1 MFDYLIKE
9 GNELP
14 GNTKSKENN
23 IIIAGNLSSYKV
35 GYVYELPHDVK
46 FDLYGINYTG
56 VTDNKIK
63 YHGSYPSDELPWHL
77 KGAYGLVWDG
87 DTAKTCSG
95 IFGDYLRINNPHK
108 TSLYLACGIPVIT
121 WNKAAI
127 AQYVRKNR
135 VGITV
140 SSLDEINEKL
150 KDVSKDEYNLMRK
163 NAKKCSERVRNGYY
177 LKKSNTGSIIM
188 KIKSVKFNFIMNFI
202 LTASNFI
209 FPLITFPYVSRVLG
223 ASGTGKVS
231 FAISVVSYF
240 TMVAALGIPTYGIR
254 TTAKVRD
261 DQEKLNRTT
270 QEILSIH
277 LFMMLLVSIVYILA
291 ILFVPRFQSDRTL
304 FLVVGVSILLDPLGV
319 NWLYQGLEQYG
330 YIAKRSIFLKFVG
343 VILMFMFIHSP
354 DDYVFYGVTSILA
367 SAGSNVL
374 NFINLRKY
382 VSLKSVGNYDIKQH
396 LKPILILFAQ
406 VVAVNIYTNLDNVML
421 GFIKTDVDVGLYAA
435 AVKVKTIL
443 TSLVTSLGAVLLP
456 RLSYYIMEGRKEEF
470 QTLIRKAYNFVIVI
484 ALPLMLFTFFMQE
497 IA

>member
-1 MFDYLIKE
+1 
-9 GNELP
+9 
-14 GNTKSKENN
+14 
-23 IIIAGNLSSYKV
+23 
-35 GYVYELPHDVK
+35 
-46 FDLYGINYTG
+46 
-56 VTDNKIK
+56 
-63 YHGSYPSDELPWHL
+63 
-77 KGAYGLVWDG
+77 
-87 DTAKTCSG
+87 
-95 IFGDYLRINNPHK
+95 
-108 TSLYLACGIPVIT
+108 
-121 WNKAAI
+121 
-127 AQYVRKNR
+127 
-135 VGITV
+135 
-140 SSLDEINEKL
+140 
-150 KDVSKDEYNLMRK
+150 
-163 NAKKCSERVRNGYY
+163 
-177 LKKSNTGSIIM
+177 M

-240 TMVAALGIPTYGIR
+240 TMVAALGVPTYGIR
-254 TTAKVRD
+254 AAAKVRD

-270 QEILSIH
+270 QEILIIH
-277 LFMMLLVSIVYILA
+277 LFMMVIVSIMA

-304 FLVVGVSILLDPLGV
+304 FLVVGISILLDPLGV

-330 YIAKRSIFLKFVG
+330 YIAKRSIFLKFIG

-382 VSLKSVGNYDIKQH
+382 ISLKPVGNYDIKQH

-421 GFIKTDVDVGLYAA
+421 GFMKTDVDVGLYAA

-456 RLSYYIMEGRKEEF
+456 RLSYYIMEGKKEEF
-470 QTLIRKAYNFVIVI
+470 QGLIKKAYNFVIVI
-484 ALPLMLFTFFMQE
+484 AFPLMLFTIFYAKDCLIFLSGNEFIGATLAMQIIAPTILLIGLSNLLGIQVLTPLNKEKQLVYSVVAGALVDLILNIIFIPKMGAAGASFGTLVAEFVVLTVQILYLKDLFFRIAKQVQYGKIVLALILASMISIRCSSMVSVIFFKLAIAGITFFGSYGIVLLLTKENFVNSYIFEE
-497 IA
+497 ILKNKFWKKKGK

>member
-1 MFDYLIKE
+1 
-9 GNELP
+9 
-14 GNTKSKENN
+14 
-23 IIIAGNLSSYKV
+23 
-35 GYVYELPHDVK
+35 
-46 FDLYGINYTG
+46 
-56 VTDNKIK
+56 
-63 YHGSYPSDELPWHL
+63 
-77 KGAYGLVWDG
+77 
-87 DTAKTCSG
+87 
-95 IFGDYLRINNPHK
+95 
-108 TSLYLACGIPVIT
+108 
-121 WNKAAI
+121 
-127 AQYVRKNR
+127 
-135 VGITV
+135 
-140 SSLDEINEKL
+140 
-150 KDVSKDEYNLMRK
+150 
-163 NAKKCSERVRNGYY
+163 
-177 LKKSNTGSIIM
+177 M

-367 SAGSNVL
+367 SVGSNVL

-382 VSLKSVGNYDIKQH
+382 VSLKLVGNYDIKQH

-406 VVAVNIYTNLDNVML
+406 VIAVNIYTNLDNVML
-421 GFIKTDVDVGLYAA
+421 GFMKTDVDVGLYAA
-435 AVKVKTIL
+435 AVKVKTEAEEQLGVFGLVQIL
-443 TSLVTSLGAVLLP
+443 LQKTSDYARQQVKVRIEDIVSEALNVVFGGNHKFMIDLTLRGNQPIAEYYLNDDSVITKLEKPDYDRGGGKIDIIALALRLAVGE
-456 RLSYYIMEGRKEEF
+456 MEGVDGPLFLDEVGKHVSKEYAPSVAYFLKEYSATF
-470 QTLIRKAYNFVIVI
+470 GRQIILITHNADL
-484 ALPLMLFTFFMQE
+484 AE
-497 IA
+497 IGEVSLAVKRSQSGESEVSVL